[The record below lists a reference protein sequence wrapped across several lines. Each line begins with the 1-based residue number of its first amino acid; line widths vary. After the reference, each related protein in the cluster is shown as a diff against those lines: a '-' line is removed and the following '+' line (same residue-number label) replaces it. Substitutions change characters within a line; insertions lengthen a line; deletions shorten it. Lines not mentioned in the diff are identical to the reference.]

1 MRFAIGVHFR
11 LQRRQLWTAVWL
23 LDDVRAR
30 LIELFAVARGLPRPA
45 IAFDAAATPDLQ
57 RRLGALLARDDLK
70 SVELALVAAL
80 DILDYELP
88 PLTNA
93 GYDLTSQQRGVLTA
107 LRQHVALA
115 RKIT

>member
-1 MRFAIGVHFR
+1 LRFAIGVHIR

-45 IAFDAAATPDLQ
+45 IAFDAVATPELQ

-80 DILDYELP
+80 DMLEYELP
-88 PLTNA
+88 TLTSA
-93 GYDLTSQQRGVLTA
+93 GHDLSSQQRGVLFA
-107 LRQHVALA
+107 LRQHHGSAEV
-115 RKIT
+115 T